1 MTLFQSQNLSSTDL
15 AGRTFGQSL
24 SVRDASNF
32 LLESEKQPRNN
43 FVSASNAL
51 DSTMAFVWKRYD
63 YVIRELAK

>member
-1 MTLFQSQNLSSTDL
+1 MTLFQAQNLSSTDL

-32 LLESEKQPRNN
+32 LLESEEQPRKN
-43 FVSASNAL
+43 FVVVSSSLDREMAL
-51 DSTMAFVWKRYD
+51 VWQRYD